1 MITNRILQLIEYKGI
16 NKNKFYIKTGLS
28 NGFLDKVKDIG
39 ASKIEQI
46 LNSYPDINPEW
57 LLTGKGDMLKQN
69 IYLEN
74 TPTLDTTTLNEPH
87 TKMLKLKVDKLEPKQ
102 SVPLY
107 DAQATTGIIS
117 LFTDSNIQE
126 PIGYLSIPNLPKCDG
141 AIYVNGNSMYPLLKS
156 GDIIIYKQMN
166 PVADNI
172 FWGEM
177 YLISLTNDNLD
188 EFIMLK
194 WIQKSEKGDEW
205 IKLVSEN
212 KHHQPKDI
220 HLKNIKV
227 LALIKASIKIILMY

>member
-1 MITNRILQLIEYKGI
+1 MITNRILQLIEHKGI

-74 TPTLDTTTLNEPH
+74 APALDTTTLNEPH

-107 DAQATTGIIS
+107 DVQATAGIIS

-141 AIYVNGNSMYPLLKS
+141 SIYVNGNSMDPLLKS

-177 YLISLTNDNLD
+177 YLISLTTDDLD

-220 HLKNIKV
+220 HLKNIKA